1 MLSIGLF
8 MIISAVAFLVSGY
21 CMQGFVAVI
30 FSAVSA
36 LLSTIGAILI
46 IYNFIKRKKNDE

>member
-8 MIISAVAFLVSGY
+8 MIISSVAFLVSGY

-30 FSAVSA
+30 FSAISA
-36 LLSTIGAILI
+36 LLSTTGAILI
-46 IYNFIKRKKNDE
+46 IYNFIKRKKNNE